1 MSSRSVRL
9 QIRSEPDA
17 MRPVMEATRRARQ
30 IGFGPQEAQAI
41 STAVSELARNI
52 LKYASTGEVIIEET
66 QSGRRKGLQITARDR
81 GPGIAD
87 VESAMRD
94 HFSSGGTLGLGLP
107 GVKRMMD
114 EFEIDSAPGRGTRV
128 VIRKWLG
135 PHGDLGRS
143 RLREA
148 LKRSGEGR
156 TGGQISSGA
165 LTSGET
171 KAAAGVDCA
180 FFIRPCRGERVSGDA
195 AVIEQREGF
204 IFAALIDA
212 LGHGP
217 SAHRI
222 AVQGAAYLK
231 ESWTSDVLATLHG
244 LHDALRGTEG
254 AAAGLCV
261 LEVATSTV
269 RYAGVGNTVI
279 RSFGSREERLY
290 SAAGTLGHQMRTPK
304 EQRLVVTPGDVLM
317 LYSDGIKERFE
328 LDDYPQLRYQKSRT
342 IAKTVV
348 ERFGKD
354 HDDAGCVILRIES

>member
-1 MSSRSVRL
+1 MKTRSVRL
-9 QIRSEPDA
+9 RISSEPDA
-17 MRPVMEATRRARQ
+17 MRPVMEASRLAREM
-30 IGFGPQEAQAI
+30 GFGPQEAQAI

-52 LKYASTGEVIIEET
+52 LKYAGTGEVAIEEA
-66 QSGRRKGLQITARDR
+66 QSGRRMGIQIIARDR

-87 VESAMRD
+87 VEAAMQD

-114 EFEIDSAPGRGTRV
+114 DFEIDSAPGRGTRV
-128 VIRKWLG
+128 VIRKWIEPEG
-135 PHGDLGRS
+135 APARS

-148 LKRSGEGR
+148 LKKSGEHRSG
-156 TGGQISSGA
+156 GQSRSGA
-165 LTSGET
+165 LPSSSTGDP
-171 KAAAGVDCA
+171 AGIDCA

-195 AVIEQREGF
+195 VVIEEREGF
-204 IFAALIDA
+204 VFAALIDA

-217 SAHRI
+217 GAHRV
-222 AVQGAAYLK
+222 AVQAAAYLK
-231 ESWTSDVLATLHG
+231 ESWTSDILATLQG

-304 EQRLVVTPGDVLM
+304 EQRLAVTPGDVLM
-317 LYSDGIKERFE
+317 LYSDGVKERFE
-328 LDDYPQLRYQKSRT
+328 LEDYPQLRYQKSRT
-342 IAKTVV
+342 IAKTIVD
-348 ERFGKD
+348 RFGKD
-354 HDDAGCVILRIES
+354 HDDAGCVVMRVES

>member
-156 TGGQISSGA
+156 TGGQISNG
-165 LTSGET
+165 
-171 KAAAGVDCA
+171 
-180 FFIRPCRGERVSGDA
+180 GERVSGDA

-354 HDDAGCVILRIES
+354 HDDAGCVVLRIES